1 MCFCEQDLQIV
12 LKSKIVCDILLYR
25 NGGIVIAKIDILDNL
40 CISEID
46 FVNTYIAA
54 QKNYPMKNKCRY
66 RWGMLYT
73 IKGTEIYTF
82 SSKTIYAEPDSVLII
97 PKGEA
102 YTIELND
109 EESRVITVDFELANE
124 MKVEPF
130 IIRAGNN
137 KSIPKLFKEMAA
149 LRQGRTPYQSAEL
162 KSFAYKIISQLILSE
177 CTYTNSKN
185 YTKISSA
192 VEYMHKHCLEP
203 DFSIT
208 RLSEISGI
216 SDRYFEQLFF
226 KEYKVSPRQYITMY
240 KIGLAGELLRNEKKS
255 ITDVAMSLGYNDIYH
270 FSKIFKKYTGMTPSE
285 CKRR

>member
-25 NGGIVIAKIDILDNL
+25 NGGIVIAKRDILDNL

-109 EESRVITVDFELANE
+109 EESQVITVDFELANE

-149 LRQGRTPYQSAEL
+149 LWQGRTPYQSAEL

-208 RLSEISGI
+208 KLSEISGI

-226 KEYKVSPRQYITMY
+226 KEYKVSPRRYITMY
-240 KIGLAGELLRNEKKS
+240 KIDLAGELLRNEKKS